1 MQVSL
6 LAFMTTHEGLEEQ
19 LLGIVVAKERPE
31 LEEEKNHLIIAGAAN
46 KRRLQEIEDQIL
58 KVLSASQGN
67 ILEVCPVPC
76 ALFQPCIS
84 SCTEPLT
91 RHDYPPWIAAACR
104 SSDILSCCGCPA
116 LVVVRLQC
124 MWQLLLLANLVA
136 AAVSYH
142 DLHQK
147 HMLFLRLDPHPALLM
162 TG

>member
-67 ILEVCPVPC
+67 ILEVCASPCRHWTIPVHVSGARHLARYC
-76 ALFQPCIS
+76 RKSQASIADICYFAHLS
-84 SCTEPLT
+84 VLT
-91 RHDYPPWIAAACR
+91 C
-104 SSDILSCCGCPA
+104 
-116 LVVVRLQC
+116 
-124 MWQLLLLANLVA
+124 
-136 AAVSYH
+136 
-142 DLHQK
+142 
-147 HMLFLRLDPHPALLM
+147 
-162 TG
+162 

>member
-67 ILEVCPVPC
+67 ILEVCFATISAPRPIPTPPHLTC
-76 ALFQPCIS
+76 HLHLHSCIG
-84 SCTEPLT
+84 
-91 RHDYPPWIAAACR
+91 PWQHET
-104 SSDILSCCGCPA
+104 S
-116 LVVVRLQC
+116 
-124 MWQLLLLANLVA
+124 
-136 AAVSYH
+136 
-142 DLHQK
+142 
-147 HMLFLRLDPHPALLM
+147 
-162 TG
+162 